1 MNLTLDRSAPESSD
15 RCTNRSFPFVSLRG
29 LLGFLLLTASAL
41 SMHAVD
47 WSKKLPFARK
57 SQYFEF
63 HYQRETWDAAA
74 FARFADG
81 FVDLVNRD
89 FVKLGFD
96 YPIQVLVLPDRATF
110 QQFLKKEFVVRDPPN
125 FGMYFPAFKVFVTFE
140 DSGLG
145 TFAHEIMHPLLD
157 RNLRNCPVW
166 ATEAVPAFFEKF
178 IGYWDA
184 DKLVLQWGY
193 QNPWRIEALGDKLA
207 GLDLARIVNDRRP
220 VTNFDNS
227 ERRLVTVFLW
237 RAGRFERFLRLLA
250 DNTHAGYDSCFEA
263 AMEQPLKALV
273 PQWQNYLQ
281 EIASHRAEI
290 MKVPA
295 SVVLP
300 NRPAFEQAL
309 AIATPWRQTQTTP

>member
-1 MNLTLDRSAPESSD
+1 MSRHLNPLAR
-15 RCTNRSFPFVSLRG
+15 
-29 LLGFLLLTASAL
+29 LLVFLLAAASAL
-41 SMHAVD
+41 SAHAVD
-47 WSKKLPFARK
+47 WSKKLPLERK
-57 SQYFEF
+57 SQYFDF
-63 HYQRETWDAAA
+63 HYQRESWDAAA

-96 YPIQVLVLPDRATF
+96 YAIEVLVLPDRATF
-110 QQFLKKEFVVRDPPN
+110 QQFLKKEFAVRNPPN
-125 FGMYFPAFKVFVTFE
+125 FGMFFPAFKVFVTFE

-157 RNLRNCPVW
+157 RNLRNCPMW
-166 ATEAVPAFFEKF
+166 ASEAVPAFFEKF

-193 QNPWRIEALGDKLA
+193 QNPWRIEAIGDKLT
-207 GLDLARIVNDRRP
+207 GLDLARIVSDRRP

-237 RAGRFERFLRLLA
+237 RAGKLERFLRLIV

-263 AMEQPLKALV
+263 AMEKPLKDLV
-273 PQWQNYLQ
+273 PLWQSYLQ
-281 EIASHRAEI
+281 EIAAHRPEI
-290 MKVPA
+290 MKIPA
-295 SVVLP
+295 SVVAP
-300 NRPAFEQAL
+300 NRAVFEQAL
-309 AIATPWRQTQTTP
+309 AATTPWRQTQLTP